1 MIEVTYIPF
10 IKLTD
15 IPDEESNELL
25 ANHSYF
31 QVLGIQDEV
40 IDLTAEYLPKLAS
53 WVNRNVGSDI
63 EKIVVG

>member
-1 MIEVTYIPF
+1 MIEVAYIPF

-25 ANHSYF
+25 TNHSYF

-40 IDLTAEYLPKLAS
+40 IDLTAEDLPKLAS